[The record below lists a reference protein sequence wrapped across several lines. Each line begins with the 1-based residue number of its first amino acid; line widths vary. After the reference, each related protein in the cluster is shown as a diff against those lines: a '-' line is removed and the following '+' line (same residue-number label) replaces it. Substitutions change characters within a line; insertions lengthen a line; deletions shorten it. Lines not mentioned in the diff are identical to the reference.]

1 MGVKIVNTILKNGV
15 AMAEIKK
22 AGAEIVSF
30 KRLEDGTE
38 YMWNGDETFWPSHA
52 PVLFPIVCAVVN
64 GEIRVDGKT
73 YQIGNHGFAKWSEFE
88 LVEESGTKAVFKLT
102 YNEETLTKYP
112 FKFDLFITYTLVENK
127 LEVKYKV
134 DNIDDKDIYF
144 QIGTHPGFNCP
155 LDKDTQFED
164 YYLEFEKEETLER
177 FFMDKTNVVI
187 SGKSDTLIK
196 DSKILPLTHELFY
209 DGALVFKNINSS
221 KVTLKSKK
229 SAKNVVL
236 SYENLPTMGIW
247 QPKNAPFVC
256 IEPWYGLADTDDYTG
271 EFKDRD
277 RMIHLKR
284 DESFECLH
292 VIEMN

>member
-1 MGVKIVNTILKNGV
+1 M
-15 AMAEIKK
+15 
-22 AGAEIVSF
+22 
-30 KRLEDGTE
+30 
-38 YMWNGDETFWPSHA
+38 
-52 PVLFPIVCAVVN
+52 
-64 GEIRVDGKT
+64 
-73 YQIGNHGFAKWSEFE
+73 E
-88 LVEESGTKAVFKLT
+88 LVDAGDTVAVFKLT
-102 YNEETLTKYP
+102 FNEETLTQYP
-112 FKFDLFITYTLVENK
+112 YKFDLFITYTLEGNK

-155 LDKDTQFED
+155 IDQDDQFED

-187 SGKSDTLIK
+187 SGKSEILIK
-196 DSKILPLTHELFY
+196 NSKILPLTHELFY
-209 DGALVFKNINSS
+209 DGALVFKKINSN

-229 SAKNVVL
+229 SDKNVVL

-256 IEPWYGLADTDDYTG
+256 IEPWYGLADTDNYTG

-277 RMIHLKR
+277 RMIHVKQG
-284 DESFECLH
+284 ESFECLY
-292 VIEMN
+292 VIEIN